1 MISKKKSLQN
11 IACIAKKIQTLKS
24 HKIINMKKLLLTLM
38 FVSFLNTNAQNP
50 VQEFNFNGNLNNTDN
65 SISFLGTPNFVNDR
79 MGVAKGAQRL
89 TNKILQGVV
98 GDLPQ
103 DNKPRSI
110 SLWVKFNTIV
120 SANYI
125 FGYGSAVNTQYF
137 GLLQQT
143 VSSGNSDLSLI
154 GWGDTNNAI
163 ISVPLLK
170 EIWYQYSVT
179 YDGTNSKIY
188 RNGELLKSVDGISRL
203 TKGYIFRLGALNGTV
218 GINADVDDLKIY
230 NVAMTDEQVM
240 ESYNS
245 SKPTIAA
252 VTETVQASSPVKKVV
267 AAALVKTVT
276 PPVKMPASGK
286 AGTVSETNTG
296 SKTVEVFSQ
305 GTKIVGANATNI
317 GDLPEGTYLLKVS
330 NNTAKK

>member
-1 MISKKKSLQN
+1 
-11 IACIAKKIQTLKS
+11 
-24 HKIINMKKLLLTLM
+24 MKKLLLTLL

-65 SISFLGTPNFVNDR
+65 TISFLGTPNFVNDR

-89 TNKILQGVV
+89 TNKVLQGVV

-110 SLWVKFNTIV
+110 SIWVKFNAIA

-137 GLLQQT
+137 GLLQQAA
-143 VSSGNSDLSLI
+143 SSGNSDLSLV
-154 GWGDTNNAI
+154 GWGDTNNI
-163 ISVPLLK
+163 IVSVPLAK
-170 EIWYQYSVT
+170 DVWYQYTVT
-179 YDGTNSKIY
+179 YDGAKSKIY
-188 RNGELLKSVDGISRL
+188 RNGELLKSVEGVSRL
-203 TKGYIFRLGALNGTV
+203 TKGYILRLGALNGTV

-230 NVAMTDEQVM
+230 SVAMTDEQVM

-245 SKPTIAA
+245 SKPT
-252 VTETVQASSPVKKVV
+252 TTTVAENAQSSNAIKKASPAKAVV
-267 AAALVKTVT
+267 AAKSLPSVS
-276 PPVKMPASGK
+276 ASTTE
-286 AGTVSETNTG
+286 ANTG

-305 GTKIVGANATNI
+305 GKKIAGSNASNI
-317 GDLPEGTYLLKVS
+317 GDLPEGTYLIKVT
-330 NNTAKK
+330 NNPSKK